1 MNNLDGINL
10 TYEYLSEVYGLTKSD
25 YVKRKLIKSKELKGL
40 NSKSLV
46 KYNFLTEYNDKY
58 KWRGVIPQYFHAY
71 NYYHAVRGNDK
82 TYNDLLEILKNP
94 ENYETNQFVEALT
107 IKNACDLH
115 GLENNKEND
124 IIELDTLKPTDI
136 PVQEKI
142 ISDIPVRKKTIPEV
156 NVLKLGVSEEISKK
170 FEIFLKDN
178 KTIIEWLGS
187 VVECV
192 MENDKLV
199 KNNQSS
205 ISSIIAINK
214 TIQDNVF
221 DISSSQHYILAEQ
234 YLTLSEK
241 QSEDPKHK
249 DRLEKLGNALKNM
262 KKRIDINNEII
273 NKYGNGKH

>member
-1 MNNLDGINL
+1 MINLDGINL
-10 TYEYLSEVYGLTKSD
+10 TYEYFSEVYGLTKSD

-94 ENYETNQFVEALT
+94 ENYEINQFVEALT

-136 PVQEKI
+136 PVQKKI
-142 ISDIPVRKKTIPEV
+142 IPEILIQEKPIPEL
-156 NVLKLGVSEEISKK
+156 NVLKPDVSEEILKR
-170 FEIFLKDN
+170 FELFLKDN
-178 KTIIEWLGS
+178 KIINELLNT

-192 MENDKLV
+192 IECDKSV
-199 KNNQSS
+199 NSNQGSLS
-205 ISSIIAINK
+205 MIIAIIK
-214 TIQDNVF
+214 TVQDN
-221 DISSSQHYILAEQ
+221 
-234 YLTLSEK
+234 
-241 QSEDPKHK
+241 
-249 DRLEKLGNALKNM
+249 
-262 KKRIDINNEII
+262 
-273 NKYGNGKH
+273 